1 MKTTSVPIPATQESF
16 NHPPASGLKFDFN
29 FIAMTIVLT
38 LITALYVVE
47 FRRILA
53 TSIQIDA
60 HDPSTAK
67 VLVSQ

>member
-1 MKTTSVPIPATQESF
+1 MKTTTESVSTRQEPS
-16 NHPPASGLKFDFN
+16 HRRPASWLKIDFN
-29 FIAMTIVLT
+29 FIVMSIVLSFVT
-38 LITALYVVE
+38 VLYVVE
-47 FRRILA
+47 LRRILA